1 MSLLISDPLKMGVT
15 KTTFNPRTSGYAGTT
30 GRKRRVS
37 MNVTIIGNGKMAKGI
52 GLRLANSGHSVHLHV
67 RDIQKGEELAKI
79 LEEVAEKG
87 AAVSVSE
94 IGSPTDKL
102 AILATPYGEVSDI
115 TKQYDGFADTIIVDI
130 TNPVDFDTFELIP
143 EPGKSGAEEIAVLMP
158 KAKVIKAFNSK
169 ELDVMMAGDDQEA
182 KAELAELIKTSALRP
197 VDVGPLANARHL
209 EGLGLI
215 HMAVQDQLHTNW
227 GSTIKI
233 LG

>member
-1 MSLLISDPLKMGVT
+1 
-15 KTTFNPRTSGYAGTT
+15 
-30 GRKRRVS
+30 

-158 KAKVIKAFNSK
+158 KAKVIKAFNTILAGTLGSGKVDSK